1 MTVRRPSP
9 VPDPPSRPSREP
21 RIRCPVDWGDRKPC
35 DVVRNVAKDTGRVV
49 LLCYTC
55 GKAEASR

>member
-1 MTVRRPSP
+1 MSV
-9 VPDPPSRPSREP
+9 PSRPPREP